1 MIFVNSQLQVREIP
15 FETKPNDVEVIFLEV
30 TLRSKKWLMVGGYC
44 PKKEF
49 APYFFSHIS
58 RQLDRIM
65 ASYDHLLIL
74 GDFNTA
80 THEEAMR
87 YFCELYDLRNLIHEP
102 TCYKNAEN
110 PSSIDV
116 ILTNSKNC
124 FRDRII

>member
-1 MIFVNSQLQVREIP
+1 
-15 FETKPNDVEVIFLEV
+15 
-30 TLRSKKWLMVGGYC
+30 
-44 PKKEF
+44 
-49 APYFFSHIS
+49 
-58 RQLDRIM
+58 M

-80 THEEAMR
+80 IHEEAMR
-87 YFCELYDLRNLIHEP
+87 DFCELYDLQNLIHEP

-124 FRDRII
+124 FQTSYALETGLSDWHKLVVTVLKTYIKKKDPAIISHMS